1 LIKLRLQRHGRKKRP
16 YYHIVAA
23 DARSPRDGRIIERL
37 GRYDNVSEKKETV
50 IQEDRVIYWLQTG
63 AQPTTA
69 VRNILKNHGL
79 LYKMH
84 LLRWGKSE
92 EEIEAA
98 LQEWREAK
106 EANSKSRLISRKEK
120 MKDVLATE
128 EKEYKNQVDKKSKE
142 AAAKMKAEKEAAEA
156 AEAAPSE
163 TASAESTEP
172 TEATESTETPAA
184 EAAPTEDSAPAEA
197 PSEESAAVDAPVEEP
212 AAEVEEV
219 AAEPEVAPAE
229 ETPAEEAAAEPEV
242 TSEEAPAT
250 EEVAAE
256 EASTEATET
265 EDSSA
270 EEEK

>member
-1 LIKLRLQRHGRKKRP
+1 MIKLRLQRHGRKKRP

-98 LQEWREAK
+98 LQEWREAR
-106 EANSKSRLISRKEK
+106 EASNKSRLVSRKEK

-156 AEAAPSE
+156 A
-163 TASAESTEP
+163 
-172 TEATESTETPAA
+172 
-184 EAAPTEDSAPAEA
+184 PAET
-197 PSEESAAVDAPVEEP
+197 
-212 AAEVEEV
+212 V
-219 AAEPEVAPAE
+219 AAEGGETAEAVAETTP
-229 ETPAEEAAAEPEV
+229 ETPAEEVASTEEATTEA
-242 TSEEAPAT
+242 SESTEAPAVDEAPVEAEVPAEEEAAPVAEET
-250 EEVAAE
+250 PVEEVPAAE
-256 EASTEATET
+256 EFST
-265 EDSSA
+265 

>member
-37 GRYDNVSEKKETV
+37 GRFDNVSEKKETV

-92 EEIEAA
+92 EEIETA
-98 LQEWREAK
+98 LQEWREAR
-106 EANSKSRLISRKEK
+106 EVSNKSRLVSRKEK

-142 AAAKMKAEKEAAEA
+142 AVAKMKAEKEAGEAAPVEAVDAVEGGEVVEA
-156 AEAAPSE
+156 AEV
-163 TASAESTEP
+163 
-172 TEATESTETPAA
+172 
-184 EAAPTEDSAPAEA
+184 APTETAEA
-197 PSEESAAVDAPVEEP
+197 TGSVETTG
-212 AAEVEEV
+212 
-219 AAEPEVAPAE
+219 APAE
-229 ETPAEEAAAEPEV
+229 EVASTDEAPVEV
-242 TSEEAPAT
+242 SESTEAPAVD
-250 EEVAAE
+250 EAPAE
-256 EASTEATET
+256 EASTEEAPAAE
-265 EDSSA
+265 ESST